1 VADPSL
7 LCGRSKHSF
16 NFLCDSCCPICLVI
30 DSAVMD
36 NELGS
41 NEMKFEFV
49 YTIDGFLQ
57 TFVDVVEAA
66 DDKQAEVELK
76 KLVNELVG
84 DRSFHVVLIKSL

>member
-1 VADPSL
+1 
-7 LCGRSKHSF
+7 
-16 NFLCDSCCPICLVI
+16 
-30 DSAVMD
+30 
-36 NELGS
+36 
-41 NEMKFEFV
+41 MKFEFV